1 MMKACWQVTASGR
14 TFAMVGAPCTYAEA
28 LEFARGI
35 WPDCVVE

>member
-1 MMKACWQVTASGR
+1 MIKSRWMVTASGR
-14 TFAMVGAPCTYAEA
+14 TFAMVGEPCTYADA